1 MNRHFTAAFC
11 LALVF
16 FPLMSRSCPAQCS
29 CFFHKL
35 SDGSKARSVL
45 CNDPEITAIPAN
57 FPTDTSKLRIE
68 KTAIT
73 RISSD
78 NFHYLSNLEFLW
90 MSFNSLNSLT
100 ADSFRGLY
108 NLDELRLDGNVLTS
122 FPWGSLT
129 DMPNLR
135 LLDLHNNKIST
146 VPTDATIYIKNI
158 TYLDLSSNSLATI
171 PGDVLTMWLSVKP
184 SQDSDSS
191 KLILGLHDN
200 PWMCDCRLYD
210 LVQFQKSPSSSVAL
224 IDTRLKCADPES
236 LSGVLFTEAELQR
249 CQGPRV
255 HTAVARVRSSLGNNV
270 LLRCGTVGVPIPELS
285 WSRADGKKMNGTI
298 QEEVS
303 KEGIIWSILS
313 VPAVSY
319 RDSGKYVCKA
329 TNFVGT
335 ADAIISLVITDSIR
349 SEEAGGGSPKRG
361 RGKRPGGIGRA
372 AYQEKLIARYV
383 PPPTT
388 AAAQPI
394 IEPLNGKGVTGKYE
408 IESYSVSDGSSQGA
422 GKASDGQKSAEV
434 PPEVLSNLAANASSL
449 QQAPEKRVVR
459 SVKVIG
465 DTDHT
470 VSLNW
475 RAPTATNTTEFS
487 VLYAVFGERDMR
499 RINVGA
505 GKNRITIDGL
515 VPKTKYI
522 ACVCVKGLIPK
533 KEQCVI
539 FSTDEAASASGT
551 QKLINVVVITV
562 ACVIAVPL
570 TLIVCC
576 GALKKRCQKLLGRQ
590 SKEMQ
595 DSYVTFETLGPN
607 GKAKGME
614 GEYLTRLN
622 PDESNR
628 LLSARSSVDS
638 EATARTEGPP
648 NEYFC

>member
-1 MNRHFTAAFC
+1 MSRHFLPAFC

-16 FPLMSRSCPAQCS
+16 LPFLSTSCPSQCS

-45 CNDPEITAIPAN
+45 CNDPEITVIPPN
-57 FPTDTSKLRIE
+57 FPSDTSKLRIE

-73 RISSD
+73 RIASN
-78 NFHYLSNLEFLW
+78 NFHYLNSLEFLW
-90 MSFNSLNSLT
+90 MSFNSLNSLN

-108 NLDELRLDGNVLTS
+108 NLDELRLDGNSLTS
-122 FPWGSLT
+122 FPWEALI
-129 DMPNLR
+129 DMPILR
-135 LLDLHNNKIST
+135 LLDLHNNKISSI
-146 VPTDATIYIKNI
+146 PASAIMYIKNI
-158 TYLDLSSNSLATI
+158 TYLDLSSNTLA
-171 PGDVLTMWLSVKP
+171 
-184 SQDSDSS
+184 
-191 KLILGLHDN
+191 LIFQGHTTFVSFGSAGLHDN
-200 PWMCDCRLYD
+200 PWLCDCRLYD

-224 IDTRLKCADPES
+224 IDTRLRCADPES
-236 LSGVLFTEAELQR
+236 LSGVFFTEAELQR
-249 CQGPRV
+249 CQAPRV

-270 LLRCGTVGVPIPELS
+270 LLRCGTVGVPIPDLS
-285 WSRADGKKMNGTI
+285 WSRADGKKMNGTVQ
-298 QEEVS
+298 QELS

-349 SEEAGGGSPKRG
+349 SEEAVSGVSKKGSRK
-361 RGKRPGGIGRA
+361 KPGSMGRA

-383 PPPTT
+383 PPPTST
-388 AAAQPI
+388 AAQPI
-394 IEPLNGKGVTGKYE
+394 IEPLNGKGVTGRYE
-408 IESYSVSDGSSQGA
+408 IESYSVSDGISQGTA
-422 GKASDGQKSAEV
+422 KGSFPKKSGEVGQEG
-434 PPEVLSNLAANASSL
+434 LSNLVANASSL
-449 QQAPEKRVVR
+449 QQLPEKRVVR

-505 GKNRITIDGL
+505 GKNRITIEGL

-522 ACVCVKGLIPK
+522 ACICVKGLIPK

-576 GALKKRCQKLLGRQ
+576 GAIKKRLQKMLGRQ
-590 SKEMQ
+590 TKDMQ
-595 DSYVTFETLGPN
+595 DSYVTFETLGPG

-638 EATARTEGPP
+638 EAIARTEGPP

>member
-1 MNRHFTAAFC
+1 MIRHFAVGFC
-11 LALVF
+11 LALLC
-16 FPLMSRSCPAQCS
+16 FPLLSSSCPAQCS

-45 CNDPEITAIPAN
+45 CNDPEITVVPPN

-73 RISSD
+73 RISSE
-78 NFHYLSNLEFLW
+78 NFHYLNNLEFLW
-90 MSFNSLNSLT
+90 MSFNSLNALNV
-100 ADSFRGLY
+100 DSFRGLY
-108 NLDELRLDGNVLTS
+108 SLDELRLDGNSLTS

-135 LLDLHNNKIST
+135 LLDLHNNKISSI
-146 VPTDATIYIKNI
+146 PGEATMYIKNI
-158 TYLDLSSNSLATI
+158 TYLDLSSNSMGTI
-171 PGDVLTMWLSVKP
+171 PAEVLTMWLSVKP
-184 SQDSDSS
+184 SQDMESS

-200 PWMCDCRLYD
+200 PWLCDCRLYD

-224 IDTRLKCADPES
+224 IDTRLRCADPES

-285 WSRADGKKMNGTI
+285 WTRADGKKMNGTI
-298 QEEVS
+298 QEEIS

-313 VPAVSY
+313 VPAVAY

-335 ADAIISLVITDSIR
+335 ADAIISLVITDSFR
-349 SEEAGGGSPKRG
+349 SEETGAASKRP
-361 RGKRPGGIGRA
+361 RGKKTGGIGKA

-388 AAAQPI
+388 TAAQPI
-394 IEPLNGKGVTGKYE
+394 IEPLNGKGITGKYE
-408 IESYSVSDGSSQGA
+408 IESYSISDSLAEGPTSVSNTA
-422 GKASDGQKSAEV
+422 GPMEV
-434 PPEVLSNLAANASSL
+434 EKDVLSNLAANASSL
-449 QQAPEKRVVR
+449 QQAPEKRIVR

-487 VLYAVFGERDMR
+487 VLYAIFGERDMR

-590 SKEMQ
+590 TKEMQ
-595 DSYVTFETLGPN
+595 DSYVTFETLSPGT
-607 GKAKGME
+607 KAKGME